1 MTRPDQ
7 VGWLAPAF
15 AIVAA
20 VTALRLGL
28 LVFNR
33 TDLFVDE
40 SQYWLWGQG
49 FAFGYYSKPP
59 LIAWVIGAVTAL
71 SGSDSP
77 FWVRAPGAVFHG
89 AAAMILAATA
99 ARLGGARAAI
109 WTAACYVTLPMATMG
124 SLLASTDTIMAPFF
138 AAALYFHTR
147 LVETRAPRFAL
158 LAGAMAGLAVL
169 AKYAGVYFLLGAALG
184 ALLIPALRLG
194 ALNWVALLG
203 AFGLVIMPNV
213 LWNLDNGMAT
223 ASHTLDNVRWVRD
236 AKPLNPAGMAAFFL
250 SQFAVFG
257 PVLFAALIRA
267 ALHPRVA
274 GTGRLLVFAVPA
286 VLIVCVQALLDR
298 AYANWAASAYF
309 AGTILA
315 VMVLLDRPRLLKL
328 SLAVNA
334 AIAIIVPVLTL
345 FPGLTLGREEPIL
358 ARYLGQAALSRQI
371 IDLARA
377 EGGLPIVAD
386 RRDVLA
392 DLFHTGQGAGLQ
404 IYAPRPAGRP
414 ENHYQ
419 QDYSLPDALS
429 GRVLLV
435 TEVPPVCAGVPV
447 PPAPPFDLAGGSYA
461 NLPLAGYVI
470 DAECLHAP

>member
-1 MTRPDQ
+1 MTRPDTG
-7 VGWLAPAF
+7 GWLAPAF

-40 SQYWLWGQG
+40 SQYWLWGQS

-89 AAAMILAATA
+89 ATAMILAAMA

-109 WTAACYVTLPMATMG
+109 WVAASYVTLPMATLG

-147 LVETRAPRFAL
+147 LVETRALRFAL

-169 AKYAGVYFLLGAALG
+169 AKYAGIYFLLGAVLG

-194 ALNWVALLG
+194 MRNWLALFA
-203 AFGLVIMPNV
+203 AFGLVILPNI
-213 LWNLDNGMAT
+213 LWNLTNGMAT
-223 ASHTLDNVRWVRD
+223 AAHTLDNVRWVRD
-236 AKPLNPAGMAAFFL
+236 AKPLNPAGLVEFFF

-257 PVLFAALIRA
+257 PVLFAALIWA
-267 ALHPRVA
+267 ALRPKATGV
-274 GTGRLLVFAVPA
+274 GRLLVFALPA
-286 VLIVCVQALLDR
+286 VLIVCTQALLDR

-315 VMVLLDRPRLLKL
+315 VMVLLDRPRLLTL
-328 SLAVNA
+328 SLAVNGA
-334 AIAIIVPVLTL
+334 VAFILPVLTL
-345 FPGLTLGREEPIL
+345 FPAQTLGRDEPLL

-371 IDLARA
+371 IDMARA

-392 DLFHTGQGAGLQ
+392 DLFYTGQGEGLQ
-404 IYAPRPAGRP
+404 IYAPPPAGRP

-419 QDYSLPDALS
+419 QAYPLPDTLS
-429 GRVLLV
+429 GPVLLV
-435 TEVPPVCAGVPV
+435 TEVPPFCSGVPV
-447 PPAPPFDLAGGSYA
+447 PAAPPFDLAGGSYA
-461 NLPLAGYVI
+461 ELPLAGYVI
-470 DAECLHAP
+470 DAECVHAP

>member
-1 MTRPDQ
+1 MTRPDPG
-7 VGWLAPAF
+7 GWLAPAF

-20 VTALRLGL
+20 VTALRLCL
-28 LVFNR
+28 LVFNS

-59 LIAWVIGAVTAL
+59 LIAWVIGAVTAM

-89 AAAMILAATA
+89 ATAMILAATA

-109 WTAACYVTLPMATMG
+109 WVAASYVTLPMATLG

-138 AAALYFHTR
+138 AAALFFHTR
-147 LVETRAPRFAL
+147 LVETRALRFAL

-169 AKYAGVYFLLGAALG
+169 AKYAGVYFLLGAVLG
-184 ALLIPALRLG
+184 ALLIPALRIGMRNWL
-194 ALNWVALLG
+194 ALFA
-203 AFGLVIMPNV
+203 AFGLVILPNI
-213 LWNLDNGMAT
+213 LWNLNNGMAT

-236 AKPLNPAGMAAFFL
+236 AKPLNPAGLAEFFF

-257 PVLFAALIRA
+257 PVLFAALIWA
-267 ALHPRVA
+267 ALRPRATGV
-274 GTGRLLVFAVPA
+274 GRLLVFAVPA
-286 VLIVCVQALLDR
+286 VLTVCLQALLDR

-328 SLAVNA
+328 SLAVNGI
-334 AIAIIVPVLTL
+334 IAIILPVLTL
-345 FPGLTLGREEPIL
+345 FPALTLGRDEPLL

-371 IDLARA
+371 IDLAQA

-392 DLFHTGQGAGLQ
+392 DLFYTGQGAGLRV
-404 IYAPRPAGRP
+404 YAPRPAGRP
-414 ENHYQ
+414 ASHYEQ
-419 QDYSLPDALS
+419 AYPLPADLT
-429 GRVLLV
+429 GPILLV
-435 TEVPPVCAGVPV
+435 TGTPPVCQGVP
-447 PPAPPFDLAGGSYA
+447 APVAGTFDLAGGAYA
-461 NLPLAGYVI
+461 GLPLAGYVI
-470 DAECLHAP
+470 DAGCLHAP

>member
-1 MTRPDQ
+1 MTRPDPG
-7 VGWLAPAF
+7 GWLAPAF

-40 SQYWLWGQG
+40 SQYWLWGQS

-99 ARLGGARAAI
+99 ARLGGARTAI
-109 WTAACYVTLPMATMG
+109 WVSASYVTLPMATLG

-147 LVETRAPRFAL
+147 LVETRALRFAL

-169 AKYAGVYFLLGAALG
+169 AKYAGVYFLLGAVLG
-184 ALLIPALRLG
+184 ALMIPALRLG
-194 ALNWVALLG
+194 ARNWLALVA
-203 AFGLVIMPNV
+203 AFVLVILPNV
-213 LWNLDNGMAT
+213 LWNLNNGMAT
-223 ASHTLDNVRWVRD
+223 AAHTLDNVGWVRD
-236 AKPLNPAGMAAFFL
+236 TKPLNPAGLAEFFF

-267 ALHPRVA
+267 AVRPG
-274 GTGRLLVFAVPA
+274 GTGRARLLVFALPA
-286 VLIVCVQALLDR
+286 LVIVCAQALLDR

-315 VMVLLDRPRLLKL
+315 VMVLRDRPRLLNL
-328 SLAVNA
+328 SLAVNG
-334 AIAIIVPVLTL
+334 AIAILLPVLSL
-345 FPGLTLGREEPIL
+345 FPALTLGRDEPL
-358 ARYLGQAALSRQI
+358 LSRYLGQAALSRQI

-392 DLFHTGQGAGLQ
+392 DLFYTGQGAGLQ
-404 IYAPRPAGRP
+404 IYTPRPAGRP
-414 ENHYQ
+414 ASHYEQ
-419 QDYSLPDALS
+419 AYPLPSTLS
-429 GRVLLV
+429 GPVLFV
-435 TEVPPVCAGVPV
+435 TETPPLCSGMAVPA
-447 PPAPPFDLAGGSYA
+447 APPFNLAGGTYA
-461 NLPLAGYVI
+461 KLPLAAYVI
-470 DAECLHAP
+470 NAECLHAP

>member
-1 MTRPDQ
+1 MTRPDPG
-7 VGWLAPAF
+7 GWLAPAF

-20 VTALRLGL
+20 VTALRLCL

-40 SQYWLWGQG
+40 SQYWLWGQN

-77 FWVRAPGAVFHG
+77 FWVRAPGPVFHG
-89 AAAMILAATA
+89 ATAMILAATA

-109 WTAACYVTLPMATMG
+109 WVAASYVTLPMTTLG

-147 LVETRAPRFAL
+147 LAETRALRFAA

-169 AKYAGVYFLLGAALG
+169 AKYAGLYFLLGAVLG

-194 ALNWVALLG
+194 GRNWLALLA
-203 AFGLVIMPNV
+203 AFGLVILPNL
-213 LWNLDNGMAT
+213 LWNLTNGMAT
-223 ASHTLDNVRWVRD
+223 AAHTLDNIRWVRD
-236 AKPLNPAGMAAFFL
+236 AKPLNPAGLAEFFF

-257 PVLFAALIRA
+257 PVLFAALIWATLRPGA
-267 ALHPRVA
+267 A
-274 GTGRLLVFAVPA
+274 GRSPLLVFALPA
-286 VLIVCVQALLDR
+286 LLIVCTQAVLDR

-315 VMVLLDRPRLLKL
+315 VMVLLDRPRLLTL
-328 SLAVNA
+328 SLAINGTLAV
-334 AIAIIVPVLTL
+334 ILPVLTL
-345 FPGLTLGREEPIL
+345 FPALTLGRDEPLL

-392 DLFHTGQGAGLQ
+392 DLFYTGKGAGLQ
-404 IYAPRPAGRP
+404 IYTPRPTGRP
-414 ENHYQ
+414 ASHYQ
-419 QDYSLPDALS
+419 QAYPLPVQLS
-429 GRVLLV
+429 GPVLLV
-435 TEVPPVCAGVPV
+435 TEVPPVCAGVTV
-447 PPAPPFDLAGGSYA
+447 PAAPPFDLAGGGYA
-461 NLPLAGYVI
+461 DLPLAGYVI
-470 DAECLHAP
+470 DAECLHAH

>member
-1 MTRPDQ
+1 MIRPDPG
-7 VGWLAPAF
+7 GWLAPAF
-15 AIVAA
+15 GIVAA

-40 SQYWLWGQG
+40 SQYWLWGQS

-59 LIAWVIGAVTAL
+59 LIAWVIGAVTSM

-77 FWVRAPGAVFHG
+77 FWVRAPGPVFHG
-89 AAAMILAATA
+89 ATAMILAAMA

-109 WTAACYVTLPMATMG
+109 WVAACYVTLPMATLG

-147 LVETRAPRFAL
+147 LVETRALRFAL

-169 AKYAGVYFLLGAALG
+169 AKYAGVYFLLGAVLG

-194 ALNWVALLG
+194 MRNWLALFA
-203 AFGLVIMPNV
+203 AFGSVILPNI
-213 LWNLDNGMAT
+213 LWNLHNGMAT
-223 ASHTLDNVRWVRD
+223 AAHTLDNVRWVRD
-236 AKPLNPAGMAAFFL
+236 AKPLNPAGLAEFFF

-257 PVLFAALIRA
+257 PVLFAALIWA
-267 ALHPRVA
+267 ALRPKAMGV
-274 GTGRLLVFAVPA
+274 GRLLVFALPA
-286 VLIVCVQALLDR
+286 LLIVCLQALLDR

-328 SLAVNA
+328 SLALNGAV
-334 AIAIIVPVLTL
+334 AILLPMLTL
-345 FPGLTLGREEPIL
+345 FPALTLGRDEPLL

-392 DLFHTGQGAGLQ
+392 DLFYTGQGAGLQ
-404 IYAPRPAGRP
+404 VYAPPPAGRP
-414 ENHYQ
+414 TDHFQ
-419 QDYSLPDALS
+419 QDYPLPDTLS
-429 GRVLLV
+429 GPVLLV

-447 PPAPPFDLAGGSYA
+447 PPAPPFDLSGGSYA
-461 NLPLAGYVI
+461 KVPLAGYMI

>member
-1 MTRPDQ
+1 MIRPDPG
-7 VGWLAPAF
+7 GWLAPAF

-20 VTALRLGL
+20 VTALRLCL
-28 LVFNR
+28 LVLNR

-40 SQYWLWGQG
+40 SQYWLWGQS

-71 SGSDSP
+71 SGSDSA

-89 AAAMILAATA
+89 ATAMILAATA

-109 WTAACYVTLPMATMG
+109 WVAASYVTLPMATLG

-147 LVETRAPRFAL
+147 LVETRALRFAL

-169 AKYAGVYFLLGAALG
+169 AKYAGVYFLLGAVLG

-194 ALNWVALLG
+194 GRNWLALFA
-203 AFGLVIMPNV
+203 AFGLVILPNI
-213 LWNLDNGMAT
+213 LWNLNNGMAT

-236 AKPLNPAGMAAFFL
+236 AKPLNPAGLAEFFF

-257 PVLFAALIRA
+257 PVLFAALIWA
-267 ALHPRVA
+267 ALRPKA
-274 GTGRLLVFAVPA
+274 KGLGRLLVFAVPA
-286 VLIVCVQALLDR
+286 VLTVCLQALLDR

-328 SLAVNA
+328 SLAVNGA
-334 AIAIIVPVLTL
+334 VALILPVLTL
-345 FPGLTLGREEPIL
+345 FPALTLGRDEPLL

-371 IDLARA
+371 LDLAEA

-392 DLFHTGQGAGLQ
+392 DLFYTGQGAGLQ
-404 IYAPRPAGRP
+404 VYAPRPAGRP
-414 ENHYQ
+414 ASHYEQ
-419 QDYSLPDALS
+419 AYPLPADLT
-429 GRVLLV
+429 GPILV
-435 TEVPPVCAGVPV
+435 VTATPPVCQGVP
-447 PPAPPFDLAGGSYA
+447 APVAATFDLAGGAYA
-461 NLPLAGYVI
+461 GLSLAGYVI
-470 DAECLHAP
+470 DAGCLHEP

>member
-1 MTRPDQ
+1 MTRPDSG
-7 VGWLAPAF
+7 GWLAPAF

-40 SQYWLWGQG
+40 SQYWLWGQS
-49 FAFGYYSKPP
+49 FAYGYYSKPP

-71 SGSDSP
+71 SGSDSA

-109 WTAACYVTLPMATMG
+109 WVAASYVTLPMATMG

-138 AAALYFHTR
+138 AAALYCHTR
-147 LVETRAPRFAL
+147 LVETRALRFAL
-158 LAGAMAGLAVL
+158 LAGVMAGLAVL
-169 AKYAGVYFLLGAALG
+169 AKYAGVYFLLGAGLG
-184 ALLIPALRLG
+184 ALFIPALRLG
-194 ALNWVALLG
+194 VRNWTALLA
-203 AFGLVIMPNV
+203 AFGLVILPNV
-213 LWNLDNGMAT
+213 LWNLNNGMAT

-236 AKPLNPAGMAAFFL
+236 AKPLNPAGMAEFFL

-267 ALHPRVA
+267 ALHPRAA
-274 GTGRLLVFAVPA
+274 GTGRLLVFALPA
-286 VLIVCVQALLDR
+286 VVIVCLQALLDR
-298 AYANWAASAYF
+298 AYANWAASAYL

-328 SLAVNA
+328 SLAVNG
-334 AIAIIVPVLTL
+334 AIAVILPVLTL
-345 FPGLTLGREEPIL
+345 FPALTLGRDEPLL

-371 IDLARA
+371 IGLAQA

-392 DLFHTGQGAGLQ
+392 DLFHTGQGAGVTV
-404 IYAPRPAGRP
+404 YAPRPAGRP
-414 ENHYQ
+414 ANHYEQ
-419 QDYSLPDALS
+419 AHPLPTALT
-429 GRVLLV
+429 GPILMV
-435 TEVPPVCAGVPV
+435 TERPPVCRGTPARPV
-447 PPAPPFDLAGGSYA
+447 ATFDLAGGSYA
-461 NLPLAGYVI
+461 DLPLAGYVI

>member
-1 MTRPDQ
+1 MTRPDPG
-7 VGWLAPAF
+7 GWLAPAF

-20 VTALRLGL
+20 ITALRLGL
-28 LVFNR
+28 LLFNR

-40 SQYWLWGQG
+40 SQYWLWGQS

-109 WTAACYVTLPMATMG
+109 WVAASYVTLPMATLG

-147 LVETRAPRFAL
+147 LVETRALRFAL
-158 LAGAMAGLAVL
+158 LAGAMAGIAVL
-169 AKYAGVYFLLGAALG
+169 AKYAGVYFLLGAVLG
-184 ALLIPALRLG
+184 ALLIPALRPGLRNWL
-194 ALNWVALLG
+194 ALFA
-203 AFGLVIMPNV
+203 AFGLVILPNI
-213 LWNLDNGMAT
+213 LWNLNNGMAT

-236 AKPLNPAGMAAFFL
+236 AKPLNPAGLAEFFF

-257 PVLFAALIRA
+257 PVLFAALIWAAFRPRA
-267 ALHPRVA
+267 AGV
-274 GTGRLLVFAVPA
+274 GRLLVFAVPA
-286 VLIVCVQALLDR
+286 VLTVCLQALLDR

-315 VMVLLDRPRLLKL
+315 VMVLMDRPRLLKL
-328 SLAVNA
+328 SLAVNG
-334 AIAIIVPVLTL
+334 AIAIILPLLTL
-345 FPGLTLGREEPIL
+345 FPALTLGRDAPLL

-371 IDLARA
+371 IDLAKA
-377 EGGLPIVAD
+377 EGGLPILAN

-392 DLFHTGQGAGLQ
+392 DLFYTGKGAGLPV
-404 IYAPRPAGRP
+404 YAPRPAGRP
-414 ENHYQ
+414 ASHYEQ
-419 QDYSLPDALS
+419 AYPLPEDLAGPIL
-429 GRVLLV
+429 VV
-435 TEVPPVCAGVPV
+435 TETPPVCQGVSAPVAGT
-447 PPAPPFDLAGGSYA
+447 FDLAGGAYA
-461 NLPLAGYVI
+461 GLPLAGYVI
-470 DAECLHAP
+470 DAGCLHAP